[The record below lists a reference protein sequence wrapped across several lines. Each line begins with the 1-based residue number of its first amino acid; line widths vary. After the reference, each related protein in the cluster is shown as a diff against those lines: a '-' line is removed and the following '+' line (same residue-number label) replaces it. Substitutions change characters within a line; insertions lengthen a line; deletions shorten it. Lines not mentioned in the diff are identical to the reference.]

1 MTFSDASSRR
11 PTWWPSC
18 RAWSLAPCTSSSK
31 RLGIEDAGAII
42 ELASTAQLERI
53 FDDDLWRS
61 DRIGHDE
68 RFDPERF
75 GLWLEILLEAGEEF
89 AVRSLTDLDPD
100 IVTLGFCKL
109 VLVVDVDRLAI
120 AMANPG
126 AYERMLHKAMESTL
140 YHEFDQYQVIARNSD
155 GWDAVLSI
163 LVALDRNHR
172 DFLDRLLERCCAEIP
187 IDPRPTSSR
196 ARNVQGPSA
205 RRQAAMVQAMD
216 RLAGSNSK
224 LHLERRQELNYLAN
238 VLVSGQV
245 YQGRRLR
252 PVEAADIVL
261 GIIARGWEGLCPA
274 GEPADRTLIAHSFVK
289 AFRCGWR
296 RLYDDAALPTDLD
309 TPLGELINFRRNIS

>member
-1 MTFSDASSRR
+1 MALIKSRQSGSHDLLGR
-11 PTWWPSC
+11 ILETPDLVAVVQSLEP
-18 RAWSLAPCTSSSK
+18 RALYQLVEK
-31 RLGIEDAGAII
+31 VGLEDAGAII

-89 AVRSLTDLDPD
+89 AVRRLTDLDPD
-100 IVTLGFCKL
+100 IVTFGFCKL

-126 AYERMLHKAMESTL
+126 AYQRMLLKAMESTL

-224 LHLERRQELNYLAN
+224 LHLERRWPTFW
-238 VLVSGQV
+238 S
-245 YQGRRLR
+245 
-252 PVEAADIVL
+252 P
-261 GIIARGWEGLCPA
+261 ARCTRGGDCA
-274 GEPADRTLIAHSFVK
+274 R
-289 AFRCGWR
+289 
-296 RLYDDAALPTDLD
+296 
-309 TPLGELINFRRNIS
+309 